1 MSPATAPLAPSSAS
15 VIPTLPDFQ
24 AAAARL
30 AGTAHRTPVQTS
42 SSLDALSG
50 ATLFFKCENF
60 QKGGAYKFR
69 GAFNALRAL
78 PIEQSA
84 RGVVTHSS
92 GNHATCLTLAARL
105 LGVPAHIVLPRNAPR
120 IKQRAV
126 ADYGGHVTL
135 CEPTLAARQAEASRI
150 QAATG
155 AAFIHPYDDSQV
167 IAGQGTIA
175 LEMLEQVPNL
185 EVLIAPVSGGG
196 LLSGLCLAAKALAP
210 HVEVWGA
217 EPALADDAFRSLQE
231 GRLLPNLN
239 PATIADGLRASLS
252 ERTFGVI
259 RQHARGIVTVS
270 EEQIL
275 STMRL
280 VWERMKLVVE
290 PSGVVPLAGLL
301 AHAEKFRGRR
311 VGIILT
317 GGNVDLDRLPWQPAI
332 DSQQRG

>member
-1 MSPATAPLAPSSAS
+1 MT
-15 VIPTLPDFQ
+15 PTLADIQ

-30 AGTAHRTPVQTS
+30 AGTAHRTPVLTS
-42 SSLDALSG
+42 SSLDALAG

-78 PIEQSA
+78 PPEQAA

-126 ADYGGHVTL
+126 ADYGGHITL
-135 CEPTLAARQAEASRI
+135 CEPTLTARQTEADRI

-155 AAFIHPYDDSQV
+155 AAFIHPYDDPQV

-175 LEMLEQVPNL
+175 LEMLEQVPAL
-185 EVLIAPVSGGG
+185 DTLIAPISGGG
-196 LLSGLCLAAKALAP
+196 LLSGLCLAAHALAP
-210 HVEVWGA
+210 QIEVWGC
-217 EPALADDAFRSLQE
+217 EPALADDAFRSLQT
-231 GRLLPNLN
+231 GRLVPNTN

-252 ERTFGVI
+252 ERTFGI
-259 RQHARGIVTVS
+259 LRQHARGIVTVT
-270 EEQIL
+270 EEQIIA
-275 STMRL
+275 TMRL
-280 VWERMKLVVE
+280 LWERMKLVVE
-290 PSGVVPLAGLL
+290 PSGAVSLAGVL
-301 AHAEKFRGRR
+301 AHPEKFQGRR
-311 VGIILT
+311 VGILLT
-317 GGNVDLDRLPWQPAI
+317 GGNVDLDQLPWQ
-332 DSQQRG
+332 